1 MCEKYDKKKGEMI
14 PFYIIYA
21 QNPDKEIR
29 LVEVIYDRFTGKVFL
44 GSCKMPEFYK
54 GGKKSVYITVE
65 YKPADRFL

>member
-44 GSCKMPEFYK
+44 GS
-54 GGKKSVYITVE
+54 
-65 YKPADRFL
+65 